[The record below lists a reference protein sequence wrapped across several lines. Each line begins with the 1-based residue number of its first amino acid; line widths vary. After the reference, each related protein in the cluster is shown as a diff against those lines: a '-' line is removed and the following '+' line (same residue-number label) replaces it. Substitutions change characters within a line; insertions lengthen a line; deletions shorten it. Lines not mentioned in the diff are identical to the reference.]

1 MLAHELRNPL
11 APIRNALE
19 IIRRTKDN
27 GHAIES
33 ASEVM
38 ERQISQMVRL
48 VDDLLDVSR
57 ITRGRIE
64 LRRAPVELASA
75 VNHAVDACR
84 PLAESKGIE
93 LTVSLPPHPVYLNA
107 DPIRL
112 AQVVGNL
119 LNNACKFTGN
129 GGRVWLTSEL
139 ARVGDGDGVLIRV
152 RDTGIGIPAE
162 QLDRIFEMFMQG
174 DTSLERSASGL
185 GIGLTLAKN
194 LVEMHGGTLE
204 AHSAG
209 TGRGSEFVVRL
220 PVLVEAP
227 KATAPD
233 VVADSKTASARRIL
247 VVEDNEDS
255 AESLTI
261 LLNLAG
267 HKTHTAYD
275 GLEGL
280 EAAEAF
286 RPDIVLLDI
295 GLPRLNGF
303 EVARKIREQP
313 WGQAM
318 VLVALT
324 GWGQDADRRRSQEA
338 GFNHHL
344 TKPIDPLAL
353 SDLLAGL
360 RFPRGSD

>member
-1 MLAHELRNPL
+1 
-11 APIRNALE
+11 
-19 IIRRTKDN
+19 
-27 GHAIES
+27 
-33 ASEVM
+33 M
-38 ERQISQMVRL
+38 E
-48 VDDLLDVSR
+48 
-57 ITRGRIE
+57 T
-64 LRRAPVELASA
+64 P
-75 VNHAVDACR
+75 
-84 PLAESKGIE
+84 K
-93 LTVSLPPHPVYLNA
+93 
-107 DPIRL
+107 
-112 AQVVGNL
+112 
-119 LNNACKFTGN
+119 
-129 GGRVWLTSEL
+129 
-139 ARVGDGDGVLIRV
+139 GVLIRV
-152 RDTGIGIPAE
+152 RDTGIGIAAE
-162 QLDRIFEMFMQG
+162 QLDRIFDMFMQG

-227 KATAPD
+227 KSAPTD
-233 VVADSKTASARRIL
+233 RVFTDPKNTSPRRIL

-255 AESLTI
+255 AEALTI
-261 LLNLAG
+261 LLRLAG

-275 GLEGL
+275 GLEAL
-280 EAAEAF
+280 EAAAAF

-295 GLPRLNGF
+295 GLPKLNGF

-324 GWGQDADRRRSQEA
+324 GWGQDEDRRRSLEA

-353 SDLLAGL
+353 TDLLARL
-360 RFPRGSD
+360 PLAQSKS